1 MEAELEE
8 ATIAELQAR
17 MTSGEVSAAALTQA
31 YLDRI
36 TTLDQAGPRL
46 GAVIEIN
53 PDAQAIADRLDG
65 ERRSSG
71 PRSAIHGIP
80 ILIKDN
86 IDTGDRMMTTAGS
99 LALLGHRA
107 RHDASVVRR
116 LREAGA
122 VVLGKLNLS
131 EWANFRSPHSTSGW
145 SARGGQC
152 RNPYSLERTPLG
164 SSAGSGVAA
173 SANLATATLGTE
185 TDGSI
190 VLPAAASGV
199 VGIKPTVGLTSRAG
213 VIPVAQTQDS
223 VGPLART
230 VADAACL
237 LSAIAGPDGRDPATA
252 HTRGSVDYTRY
263 LDESGMRGARIGV
276 ARSVY
281 FGYSEKADRIIEEA
295 LGTIRALG
303 AEVIDPADIPSA
315 RQLTFLGSETTVLL
329 YEFKAGINAYLSQ
342 VDADVRVHSLA
353 DLIRFNDDHKADEMP
368 YFGQEFLLM
377 AEEKGSLQ
385 DAEYRSALSRNQR
398 LARQEGIDLIMDR
411 HSLDAL
417 IMPTTSPP
425 WKRDLIVGDNI
436 KGMGSTPAAQ
446 AGYPLIT
453 VPAGFVHD
461 LPVGLLFT
469 GRAYSEPTLIRLA
482 YAFEQATKHRR
493 VPGFLASTPMDDL
506 AGYRAFSSFTTDAG
520 QA

>member
-1 MEAELEE
+1 MA
-8 ATIAELQAR
+8 
-17 MTSGEVSAAALTQA
+17 SGELSAASLTEA

-36 TTLDQAGPRL
+36 TTLDQDGPRL

-53 PDAQAIADRLDG
+53 PDAQAIADELDA

-71 PRSAIHGIP
+71 PRSTLHGIP

-107 RHDASVVRR
+107 RHDATVVKR

-173 SANLATATLGTE
+173 SANFAAATLGTE

-190 VLPAAASGV
+190 VLPAAANGV

-213 VIPVAQTQDS
+213 VIPVAPTQDT
-223 VGPLART
+223 VGPLARS
-230 VADAACL
+230 VADAASL
-237 LSAIAGPDGRDPATA
+237 LTAIAGPDERDPATA
-252 HTRGSVDYTRY
+252 GARGGVDYTRF
-263 LDESGMRGARIGV
+263 LDEGGMRGARIGV
-276 ARSVY
+276 ARAVY
-281 FGYSEKADRIIEEA
+281 FGYSEKADKIIEEA
-295 LGTIRALG
+295 LATIRALG
-303 AEVIDPADIPSA
+303 AEVVDPADIPSA

-329 YEFKAGINAYLSQ
+329 YEFKAGINAYLSH
-342 VDADVRVHSLA
+342 VDAGVRVHSLA
-353 DLIRFNDDHKADEMP
+353 DLIRFNDDNQADEMP
-368 YFGQEFLLM
+368 FFGQEFFLM
-377 AEEKGSLQ
+377 AEEKGSLE
-385 DAEYRSALSRNQR
+385 DAAYVTALSRNQR
-398 LARQEGIDLIMDR
+398 QARQEGIDLVMDQHR
-411 HSLDAL
+411 LDAL

-436 KGMGSTPAAQ
+436 QGMGSTPAAQ

-493 VPGFLASTPMDDL
+493 VPGFLPSTPPDEL
-506 AGYRAFSSFTTDAG
+506 AGYPGRRSFTAEVG
-520 QA
+520 QH